1 MTWTLEMLQ
10 VVTFI
15 RNLEDNSPY
24 KKNAAMQKN
33 NLHCCGA
40 ACIQQIRQRFLEDSY
55 YDEYERYE

>member
-1 MTWTLEMLQ
+1 
-10 VVTFI
+10 
-15 RNLEDNSPY
+15 
-24 KKNAAMQKN
+24 KNAAMQKN